1 MSRLLMVRHGDTEL
15 NSAERLWG
23 RTDVKLDA
31 LGIKQA
37 ERLRERLA
45 KEKIDAIYSSN
56 LKRALVTA
64 EIIASKHQLNVI
76 TCAELREVDFGQL
89 EGLTINEVDQRYPEV
104 AEFRMKRSLEMKYPG
119 GDSFIEFSKR
129 VSRFLSRLEHHTA
142 EDTVLIVAHSGVIRI
157 LLCRLLDMDL
167 RRRWQLHIDLA
178 SLSIL
183 ETNQKGTILKS
194 LNDVSHLTQL

>member
-31 LGIKQA
+31 LGLKQA

-45 KEKIDAIYSSN
+45 EEKIDVIYSSN
-56 LKRALVTA
+56 LQRALVTA
-64 EIIASKHQLNVI
+64 EIIAAKHQLKVI
-76 TCAELREVDFGQL
+76 TCTELREVDFGEL

-104 AEFRMKRSLEMKYPG
+104 TELRMKRSLEMKYPG
-119 GDSFIEFSKR
+119 GDSFLEFSQR
-129 VSRFLSRLEHHTA
+129 VSKFLRRLEHHTTG
-142 EDTVLIVAHSGVIRI
+142 ETVLIVAHSGVLRI

-167 RRRWQLHIDLA
+167 RHRWQLHVDLA
-178 SLSIL
+178 SLSVL
-183 ETNQKGTILKS
+183 ETNQRGAILKS
-194 LNDVSHLTQL
+194 LNDVCHLAQL

>member
-23 RTDVKLDA
+23 CTDVKLDA
-31 LGIKQA
+31 LGLKQA
-37 ERLRERLA
+37 ERLREHLA
-45 KEKIDAIYSSN
+45 KEEIDVIYSSS

-64 EIIASKHQLNVI
+64 EIIAAKHQLKVI
-76 TCAELREVDFGQL
+76 TCTELCEVDFGHL

-104 AEFRMKRSLEMKYPG
+104 AELRMKRSLEMKYPG
-119 GDSFIEFSKR
+119 GDSFVEFSKR
-129 VSRFLSRLEHHTA
+129 VSKFLSRLEHHTA
-142 EDTVLIVAHSGVIRI
+142 EDTVLIVAHSGVLRI

-167 RRRWQLHIDLA
+167 RHLWHLHVDLA

>member
-1 MSRLLMVRHGDTEL
+1 LSRLLMVRHGETEL

-31 LGIKQA
+31 LGLKQA

-45 KEKIDAIYSSN
+45 EERIDAIYSSS

-64 EIIASKHQLNVI
+64 EIIACKHQLKVI

-104 AEFRMKRSLEMKYPG
+104 TESRMKRSLEMKYPG
-119 GDSFIEFSKR
+119 GDSFLEFNG
-129 VSRFLSRLEHHTA
+129 
-142 EDTVLIVAHSGVIRI
+142 VLRI
-157 LLCRLLDMDL
+157 LICRLLDIDL
-167 RRRWQLHIDLA
+167 RFLWQLHLDLA
-178 SLSIL
+178 SLSML
-183 ETNQKGTILKS
+183 ETNQQGVILKS

>member
-15 NSAERLWG
+15 NIAERLWG
-23 RTDVKLDA
+23 RTDVELDA
-31 LGIKQA
+31 LGFKQA

-64 EIIASKHQLNVI
+64 EIIASKHQLKVI

-104 AEFRMKRSLEMKYPG
+104 AELRIKRSLEMKYPG

-129 VSRFLSRLEHHTA
+129 VSRFLSRLEYHTA
-142 EDTVLIVAHSGVIRI
+142 EDTVLIVAHSGVLRI

-167 RRRWQLHIDLA
+167 RHLWQLHVDLA

-183 ETNQKGTILKS
+183 ETNQKRTILKS